1 MPIKIEGYKYI
12 RKVAIFWLFFDKK
25 PFFAV
30 VTPGVAWNRS
40 PHSRS
45 SAPSCIWAVGM
56 IISKY
61 DVPQDRTPD
70 PELREFRGVR
80 IPEIRK

>member
-1 MPIKIEGYKYI
+1 
-12 RKVAIFWLFFDKK
+12 
-25 PFFAV
+25 
-30 VTPGVAWNRS
+30 
-40 PHSRS
+40 
-45 SAPSCIWAVGM
+45 M

-80 IPEIRK
+80 IPEIRKQEEPMKKVKPLKENILILPLLAYI